1 MTKRIAKS
9 SAFAKIMNFLGF
21 RLHVY
26 AGVNRSV
33 SGWVMDR
40 GAEKKVYYFG

>member
-1 MTKRIAKS
+1 MSKVITKS
-9 SAFAKIMNFLGF
+9 SVFSVIMNLIGF

-40 GAEKKVYYFG
+40 ESEKKVYYFD